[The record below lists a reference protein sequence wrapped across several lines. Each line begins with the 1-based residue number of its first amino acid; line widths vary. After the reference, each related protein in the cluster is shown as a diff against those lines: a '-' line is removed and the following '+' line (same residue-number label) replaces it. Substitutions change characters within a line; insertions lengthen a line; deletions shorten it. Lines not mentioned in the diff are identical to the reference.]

1 MQNATTPSLFDHQDY
16 KSYLNQRLDADP
28 SGRGARS
35 ALARAIRCQT
45 AYVSSV
51 LRGSAHFTPEQG
63 EAINEHL
70 GHSELESDYFLLLL
84 QQSRAG
90 TESLKRR
97 LKKQM
102 ERIEESR
109 FDLRRRLSV
118 GQALTKEDQAT
129 YYSEWHYAAIH
140 TLVSI
145 PEFSGVQKI
154 AERLSLEPSLVADAV
169 DFLLRTGLMEKTK
182 AGLKIGKAHIHL
194 GADSPLIA
202 KHHLNWR
209 LQAMQ
214 RLGARSEGLHY
225 SSVVTLSE
233 KDSLRLKEMMV
244 GFIQSA
250 KAVIKES
257 KEEQLRCFSL
267 DFFRV

>member
-1 MQNATTPSLFDHQDY
+1 MQPTPLFDQHDY
-16 KSYLNQRLDADP
+16 KSYLNQRLDSDAR
-28 SGRGARS
+28 GRGSRS

-70 GHSELESDYFLLLL
+70 GHSELEADYFLLLL
-84 QQSRAG
+84 QQQRAG

-102 ERIEESR
+102 ERIQESR
-109 FDLRRRLSV
+109 FDLKKRLTV

-140 TLVSI
+140 TLSSI
-145 PEFSGVQKI
+145 PEFSSVARI
-154 AERLSLEPSLVADAV
+154 AEKLHLEPALVADAV
-169 DFLLRTGLMEKTK
+169 EFLLRTGLMEKSK
-182 AGLKIGKAHIHL
+182 AGVKIGKAHIHL
-194 GADSPLIA
+194 GADSPLIS
-202 KHHLNWR
+202 KHHQNWR

-214 RLGARSEGLHY
+214 RLTGKSDGLHY
-225 SSVVTLSE
+225 SSIVTLSE
-233 KDSLRLKEMMV
+233 KDSVRLKEMMV
-244 GFIQSA
+244 GFIQSV
-250 KAVIKES
+250 KAVVKES

-267 DFFRV
+267 DFFRL